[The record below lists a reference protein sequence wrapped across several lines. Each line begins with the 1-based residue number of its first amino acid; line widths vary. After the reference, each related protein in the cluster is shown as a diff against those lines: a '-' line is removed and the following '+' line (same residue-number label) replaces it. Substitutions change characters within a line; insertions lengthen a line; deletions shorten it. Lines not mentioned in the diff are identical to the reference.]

1 MNPNRHISNLQG
13 AVYQYTYNAK
23 KASGVC
29 LQNIFDYSPFGAAL
43 DGRTMQRDAYRYGFN
58 GKEKLDVVSGEGNEY
73 DFGARMYNP
82 RIGRWLSLDPLQ
94 KTYPSLSPYNFVA
107 NNPIIFKDEDGKVI
121 VDPKTGEK
129 VVKVDGT
136 WKTAS
141 GGEVSKMFIKNSQP
155 VLEKL
160 TATKTGEKIYEQLQS
175 ISTLVTIDLSDK
187 SNLNALKEK
196 GSNSEWHAGLGEKKN
211 ADGLY
216 ETITITPSLGNIEAK
231 AEASGVDFEEKFLQ
245 VMSVETG
252 HIGTKEQIEKEKG
265 FDNQTATPDQFK
277 EVYNGLL
284 NQAIRVGKE
293 YRNEVGKPIDESSK
307 IPITATQKTDV
318 GAKVTLEEDNK

>member
-1 MNPNRHISNLQG
+1 MNPFRASQKIQAIRPQNPYFSNL
-13 AVYQYTYNAK
+13 
-23 KASGVC
+23 SCGVC
-29 LQNIFDYSPFGAAL
+29 LQNTSDYSPFGVSL
-43 DGRTMQRDAYRYGFN
+43 DGRTLESVFYRNGFN
-58 GKEKLDVVSGEGNEY
+58 GKEKLEEVSGEGNEY

-82 RIGRWLSLDPLQ
+82 RIGRWLNLDPLQ

-141 GGEVSKMFIKNSQP
+141 GGKVSKMFIKNSQP

-175 ISTLVTIDLSDK
+175 ISTLVTIDLSNE

-216 ETITITPSLGNIEAK
+216 ETVTITPSLEKIEAK

-252 HIGTKEQIEKEKG
+252 HIGTKEQIEKEIG
-265 FDNQTATPDQFK
+265 FENQTATPDQFK